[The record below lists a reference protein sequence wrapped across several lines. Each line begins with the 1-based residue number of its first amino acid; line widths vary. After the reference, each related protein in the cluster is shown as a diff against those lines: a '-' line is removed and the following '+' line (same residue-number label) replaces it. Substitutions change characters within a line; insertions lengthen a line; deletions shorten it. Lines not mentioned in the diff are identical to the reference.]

1 MIVRNPSLSPDK
13 PYLVVRERE
22 PDGNGGLADVLTVL
36 LTASEC
42 PIGCSMCDLW
52 KNTLETPT
60 PSGAIARQ
68 LDMAIGDSN
77 PAGWIKLYNS
87 GNFFDRR
94 SIPPGDYMSIAN
106 RVAGYQRV
114 IVENH
119 PKIGRRRLLE
129 FRDLIDAPLE
139 IAVGLETVQ
148 PRWLG
153 RLGKQMSRG
162 DFDAYANW
170 LAKERVDLRVFL
182 IVGVPGIDEPEAVRW
197 AKLSVRHAIH
207 AGARHVSLIPAR
219 AGHGWN
225 GRAGELPVLAPSTL
239 ANLLDDTVADARG
252 RACVTMDLWDQDSNC
267 HEVARM
273 NETNLNQRSPRS

>member
-1 MIVRNPSLSPDK
+1 MVRNPSLSPDK

-22 PDGNGGLADVLTVL
+22 PDGDGGLANVLTVF

-52 KNTLETPT
+52 KNTLKTPT
-60 PSGAIARQ
+60 PSGAIVRQ
-68 LDMAIGDSN
+68 LDSAIGDSK

-94 SIPPGDYMSIAN
+94 SIPPTDYSSIAK
-106 RVAGYQRV
+106 RVAGYERV

-119 PKIGRRRLLE
+119 PKIGRRRLME
-129 FRDLIDAPLE
+129 FRDLIDASLE
-139 IAVGLETVQ
+139 VAVGLETVQ

-182 IVGVPGIDEPEAVRW
+182 IVGVPGIGQHEAIRW
-197 AKLSVRHAIH
+197 ARLSVRHAIH

-219 AGHGWN
+219 EGYGWN
-225 GRAGELPVLAPSTL
+225 GQSGELPALAPSML
-239 ANLLDDTVADARG
+239 ANLLSESVADAKG
-252 RACVTMDLWDQDSNC
+252 RACVTMDLWDQDPDC
-267 HEVARM
+267 DEVVWM
-273 NETNLNQRSPRS
+273 NEMNLNQRAWRL